1 METLAVVTGDIVNS
15 QKVSG
20 KLWLPVLKAELNNI
34 GTSPKDWQIYRGD
47 SFQFI
52 CNTND
57 ALLASW
63 LLKAALKNIAPLDA
77 RLAIGIGTIEYRA
90 PKITESNGS
99 AFVYSGHCFDLLKK
113 QRLSIQTP
121 WQEFNQTMQ
130 VMLALANTLT
140 DKWTEKSAE
149 TIYIKLKNPELNQQE
164 IATLLNKKGQGNISE
179 TLKRGGI
186 DELTSLLNYYQNQI
200 DHYVRISS

>member
-1 METLAVVTGDIVNS
+1 MEILAVVTGDIVNS

-20 KLWLPVLKAELNNI
+20 KLWLPILKAELNNI
-34 GTSPKDWQIYRGD
+34 GVSPKDWQIYRGD

-52 CNTND
+52 CSAKQ
-57 ALLASW
+57 ALLISW
-63 LLKAALKNIAPLDA
+63 LLKAALKNIPPLDV
-77 RLAIGIGTIEYRA
+77 RMAIGIGSIEHRTS
-90 PKITESNGS
+90 KVTESSGS
-99 AFVYSGHCFDLLKK
+99 AFVHSGHCFDLLKK

-121 WQEFNQTMQ
+121 WHEFNEAMQ

-149 TIYIKLKNPELNQQE
+149 TIYIKLKNPELNQQK